1 MDQSPQR
8 PEVRP
13 DWLAGPLADLDFVA
27 SRDRWGLALM
37 AVGWVHLAVILVCHL
52 LHISGDHHEIHY
64 VLAWGLELFGVVLVL
79 RLIAGPGWFRSTP
92 LAGLIARVWI
102 TFLILSFNLASLN
115 NLTGMDQLWFKPP
128 LSTLSSFG
136 FMTMAYLLGWRYFI
150 LAVQMYFTG
159 LLMAL
164 NPDQS
169 YLIYALSWW
178 VALQGIGLIL
188 ERRRQRWHLATSD
201 VADLPGSSPA
211 VEELLQPQDNGVAR
225 RNTHDIEPM
234 PHSADSLR
242 QLADFTNCQ
251 VPE

>member
-1 MDQSPQR
+1 MDQSPPR

-13 DWLAGPLADLDFVA
+13 DWLAGPVADLDFVA

-37 AVGWVHLAVILVCHL
+37 AVGWVHLAVFLVCHL
-52 LHISGDHHEIHY
+52 LHVSGDRREIHY
-64 VLAWGLELFGVVLVL
+64 VLAWGLELLGVILVL
-79 RLIAGPGWFRSTP
+79 RAIAGRGWYRSTP

-136 FMTMAYLLGWRYFI
+136 FMTMAYLLGWRFFI
-150 LAVQMYFTG
+150 PAVQMYFTG

-164 NPDQS
+164 HPDHC

-188 ERRRQRWHLATSD
+188 ERRRQRRHLAASD
-201 VADLPGSSPA
+201 IADLLGASQAVKEAQPSQDAHASGLPCCDSSDIDSMPHTADLP
-211 VEELLQPQDNGVAR
+211 QTTR
-225 RNTHDIEPM
+225 
-234 PHSADSLR
+234 
-242 QLADFTNCQ
+242 
-251 VPE
+251 

>member
-1 MDQSPQR
+1 MDQSPHR
-8 PEVRP
+8 PEVRT
-13 DWLAGPLADLDFVA
+13 DWLAGPVADLDFVA

-37 AVGWVHLAVILVCHL
+37 AVGWVHLAVFLVCHL
-52 LHISGDHHEIHY
+52 LHVSGDRHEIHY
-64 VLAWGLELFGVVLVL
+64 VLAWGLELFGVILVL
-79 RLIAGPGWFRSTP
+79 RVIAGRGWYRSTP

-150 LAVQMYFTG
+150 PAVQMYFTG

-164 NPDQS
+164 NPDHC

-178 VALQGIGLIL
+178 VALQAIGLIL
-188 ERRRQRWHLATSD
+188 ERRRQRRRLAASD
-201 VADLPGSSPA
+201 AVDLLGSNRTVKEPKPGLDAHADGIPRCDA
-211 VEELLQPQDNGVAR
+211 CDVNQ
-225 RNTHDIEPM
+225 M
-234 PHSADSLR
+234 PHTANLR
-242 QLADFTNCQ
+242 QTTY
-251 VPE
+251 